1 MPVLECK
8 GLTKRF
14 GRTTA
19 LDEVSL
25 TVEPSSED
33 HRGGK
38 QSRNRT

>member
-19 LDEVSL
+19 LDEAAI
-25 TVEPSSED
+25 TVECCNGYSV
-33 HRGGK
+33 GVI
-38 QSRNRT
+38 